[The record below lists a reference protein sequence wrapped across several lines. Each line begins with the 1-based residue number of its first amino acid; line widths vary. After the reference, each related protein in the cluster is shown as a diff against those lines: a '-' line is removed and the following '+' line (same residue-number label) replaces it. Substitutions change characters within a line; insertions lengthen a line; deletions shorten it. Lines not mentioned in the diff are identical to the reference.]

1 VPLAFVHKTRDIT
14 RPNQATANRVV
25 GDVKGRTAVIVD
37 DLIDTAGTICGA
49 VRVVLE
55 AGAKDVIIAATHGVL
70 SDPAVE
76 RLRASGMKELIVTDT
91 LPIEESKRFPELTVL
106 PIAPVLAK
114 AIDAVF
120 EDDSVAKI
128 FDGDA
133 G

>member
-1 VPLAFVHKTRDIT
+1 
-14 RPNQATANRVV
+14 
-25 GDVKGRTAVIVD
+25 
-37 DLIDTAGTICGA
+37 
-49 VRVVLE
+49 
-55 AGAKDVIIAATHGVL
+55 
-70 SDPAVE
+70 
-76 RLRASGMKELIVTDT
+76 MKELIVTDT

-133 G
+133 EGDLVWLGNSIQIRMPSGKK